1 MSGLALVADIG
12 ATNARFALADAGG
25 LTGDALVLATAD
37 WASDTALIGEAVRR
51 LRGAVRRL
59 GTAPVAA
66 CLAVAGPVRDGH
78 GAITNGTLTF
88 DADALS
94 TALGCP
100 VQLVNDFHALAAGLP
115 DLRELRS
122 LGGPAQGPGT
132 KAVLGPGSGLGMS
145 VLVPVGDAWQVL
157 PSEGGHADLAP
168 GSPLELELLGVLQTE
183 LGHVCWESVLSGP
196 GLVRLY
202 RAVSTLWGGVPKALG
217 SADITRLGV
226 DAEDPVCHQ
235 TLEVFCSLLGSA
247 AGNLAI
253 TVSAYG
259 GVYLGGGILPRIA
272 DFVAGSALR
281 RRFEERGLMTAMA
294 REIPLYLILD
304 RDPGLIGAAA
314 VLRGTSGDLR

>member
-1 MSGLALVADIG
+1 MSALALVADIG
-12 ATNARFALADAGG
+12 ATNARFALADRDG
-25 LTGDALVLATAD
+25 LRGDAVLLATAD
-37 WASDTALIGEAVRR
+37 WDSDEGLIREAV
-51 LRGAVRRL
+51 GRL
-59 GTAPVAA
+59 GGTPVAA
-66 CLAVAGPVRDGH
+66 CLAIAGPVRG
-78 GAITNGTLTF
+78 GRGSITNGTLAF
-88 DADALS
+88 DAAALS
-94 TALGCP
+94 GALGCP

-115 DLRELRS
+115 DLRELRL
-122 LGGPAQGPGT
+122 LGGPAQGSGT

-145 VLVPVGDAWQVL
+145 VLVPVADGWQVL

-168 GSPLELELLGVLQTE
+168 GSPLELELLGVLQAE

-196 GLVRLY
+196 GLERLY
-202 RAVSTLWGGVPKALG
+202 RAVSTLWGGAPKGLG
-217 SADITRLGV
+217 AADITRLGV

-235 TLEVFCSLLGSA
+235 TLEVFCGLLGSA

-259 GVYLGGGILPRIA
+259 GVYLGGGMLPRFA

-304 RDPGLIGAAA
+304 ESPGLIGAAA
-314 VLRGTSGDLR
+314 VLRGTFGDHR